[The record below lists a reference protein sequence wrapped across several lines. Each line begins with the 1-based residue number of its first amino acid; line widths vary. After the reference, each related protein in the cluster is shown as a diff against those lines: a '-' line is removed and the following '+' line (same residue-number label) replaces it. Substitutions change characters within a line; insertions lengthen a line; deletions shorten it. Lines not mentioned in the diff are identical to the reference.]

1 MLDRLRKP
9 STAEVLLRGLRRLR
23 RTLPRRLPV
32 RKLGRFAGFVAVA
45 FLGAWLGL
53 MIGGRETTPVGPV
66 NTHMTSHLAW
76 SGDTEIRVG
85 PLGTLTLDTHDGPIG
100 VTVTV
105 DELNVTDARTLFD
118 DPAALG
124 ALEQWVSSDAKDAII
139 RLLIRSVVSALL
151 GALVLSVLVYRR
163 KARRVAFVFGTASAM
178 VFATVG
184 TAWATW
190 NPRSVSQPRYTGLLV
205 SAPSVVGNAQDIVA
219 GFSDYSRG
227 LAKLVGNVSKL
238 YDVTSTL
245 PAYQPDPSTIRVLHV
260 ADIHLN
266 PAAWEVIRSISEQ
279 FQVALVIDSGD
290 ISDHGSKA
298 ERRFVD
304 AIADIPVPYVY
315 VRGNHDSQAIAAA
328 VAAQPNAIVLDNGRT
343 QEVGGLRITGEG
355 DPRFTPDRST
365 AVMSNESLTELGEAQ
380 AAQVRVGG
388 TKPDIAVVHDPT
400 QGFGFDGVVPLIL
413 AGHVHTRS
421 TKLLPGGTRLFV
433 QGTTGGAGLRA
444 LEGET
449 PEPIEASI
457 LYFDAKTKRLQAWD
471 DLTIGGLGLSSAQI
485 NRTLAPEETKR
496 FEQSSRQPDPWT
508 GP

>member
-9 STAEVLLRGLRRLR
+9 GTVVVLRRGLRRM
-23 RTLPRRLPV
+23 LPRRLPV
-32 RKLGRFAGFVAVA
+32 RKLGRVAGFVAVA
-45 FLGAWLGL
+45 LIGAWLGL
-53 MIGGRETTPVGPV
+53 MIGGRESTPVGPV
-66 NTHMTSHLAW
+66 NTHMTTHFSW

-85 PLGTLTLDTHDGPIG
+85 PLGTLTLDTHEGPIG

-105 DELNVTDARTLFD
+105 DELNVTDARTLFE
-118 DPAALG
+118 DPAALDG
-124 ALEQWVSSDAKDAII
+124 LEQWVSADAKDAII
-139 RLLIRSVVSALL
+139 RLVLRSALSALL
-151 GALVLSVLVYRR
+151 GALVLSILVYRR
-163 KARRVAFVFGTASAM
+163 RARRVAFVFGTAFAM
-178 VFATVG
+178 VTATLG

-190 NPRSVSQPRYTGLLV
+190 NPRSVSQPQYTGLLV

-219 GFSDYSRG
+219 GFSDYSRS

-245 PAYQPDPSTIRVLHV
+245 PAYDPDPSTIRVLHV

-279 FQVALVIDSGD
+279 FKVALVIDSGD

-315 VRGNHDSQAIAAA
+315 VRGNHDSQVIADA
-328 VAAQPNAIVLDNGRT
+328 VAAQPNAVVVDDGQT
-343 QEVGGLRITGEG
+343 KEVAGLRITGDA

-365 AVMSNESLTELGEAQ
+365 AVISNEEL
-380 AAQVRVGG
+380 AAFGNAVAAGVRLAA
-388 TKPDIAVVHDPT
+388 THPDIAVVHDPT
-400 QGFGFDGVVPLIL
+400 QGTGFDGVVPLIL
-413 AGHVHTRS
+413 AGHTHQRS
-421 TKLLPGGTRLFV
+421 TKLLPDGTRMFI
-433 QGTTGGAGLRA
+433 QGSTGGAGLRA
-444 LEGET
+444 LEGAT
-449 PEPIEASI
+449 PEPIECSI
-457 LYFDAKTKRLQAWD
+457 LYFDATTKRLQAWD

-485 NRTLAPEETKR
+485 NRTLNPEETKR
-496 FEQSSRQPDPWT
+496 FEQYSRSQQADPYQ